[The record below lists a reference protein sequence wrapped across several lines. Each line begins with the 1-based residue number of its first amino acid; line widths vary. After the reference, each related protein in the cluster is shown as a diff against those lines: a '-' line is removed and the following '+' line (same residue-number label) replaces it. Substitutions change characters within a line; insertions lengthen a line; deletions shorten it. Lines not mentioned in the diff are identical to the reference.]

1 MGRLSWRPAALADL
15 DAIYDYRAAE
25 SAERAFEVVSAI
37 RFRCR
42 LLADYP
48 RAGRE
53 RDDVAAGLRMLPVSG
68 QVVVAYRIA
77 AEEVVIVRVF
87 HGGQDWA
94 AIMRDGKSD
103 PA

>member
-1 MGRLSWRPAALADL
+1 M
-15 DAIYDYRAAE
+15 
-25 SAERAFEVVSAI
+25 
-37 RFRCR
+37 
-42 LLADYP
+42 
-48 RAGRE
+48 
-53 RDDVAAGLRMLPVSG
+53 AAGLRMLPVSG